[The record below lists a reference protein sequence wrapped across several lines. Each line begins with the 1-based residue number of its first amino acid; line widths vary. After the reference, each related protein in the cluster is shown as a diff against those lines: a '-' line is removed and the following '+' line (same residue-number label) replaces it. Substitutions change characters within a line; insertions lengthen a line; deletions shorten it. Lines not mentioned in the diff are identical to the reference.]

1 MPRDASVEKKVDNKN
16 LELDLR
22 VERGT
27 AQLDA
32 TISIAPGIT
41 VLVGPSG
48 AGKSTLLLSIA
59 GLLAPARGSI
69 RVGSEV
75 WLDSRSGVNLAA
87 ESRRV
92 GVVLQSLAL
101 FPHLDVIENV
111 RFGMSKKLTSAE
123 QSKKAQAL
131 LDRFHIGD
139 LAERKPNRLSG
150 GEAQRVALARAIAR
164 DPLVLLLDEPFSAL
178 DVPLRDALAI
188 EVANCARDF
197 SIPTLVVTHDL
208 ADAKRLDGNVARI
221 ASNRIVTETTA
232 LRVDS
237 PAPAS

>member
-1 MPRDASVEKKVDNKN
+1 MPRDAAVKVDNKN
-16 LELDLR
+16 LEVDLR
-22 VERGT
+22 IERGT
-27 AQLDA
+27 AKLDA
-32 TISIAPGIT
+32 KISIAPGIT

-59 GLLAPARGSI
+59 GLFVPSRGSI
-69 RVGSEV
+69 RVGSEI

-92 GVVLQSLAL
+92 GVVFQSLAL
-101 FPHLDVIENV
+101 FPHLSVIENV
-111 RFGMSKKLTSAE
+111 RYGMSEKKSRDDR
-123 QSKKAQAL
+123 SKRAQTL
-131 LDRFHIGD
+131 LERFHVGD

-178 DVPLRDALAI
+178 DVPLRDALAA
-188 EVANCARDF
+188 EVATCARDF

-208 ADAKRLDGNVARI
+208 ADAKRLDGNVVRI
-221 ASNRIVTETTA
+221 ASGKIVSETAT

-237 PAPAS
+237 SSPAS